1 MPSNMLTP
9 TAAPSETI
17 KAQIRELLMSVA
29 SLQTHNGRQAL
40 IQSASFDPLLIAQL
54 DADQA
59 LVTFVP
65 NTVATLANYGI
76 LENGRHALE
85 ALLTAARPLQGQEFQ
100 QQCDAVLAAWLGR
113 MPESANAAPPATP
126 SIRLNALKRQALE
139 QQFAHYEKQY
149 HAVSQQLVSDLNAM
163 HQIPLQNQRDQ
174 LAQKMQEAV
183 SIITSISRLMMRC
196 AKLSRPTFASIT
208 PLRRQRRWSTPRS
221 AVFNNCARVNYI
233 KTPAPANS
241 WIG

>member
-29 SLQTHNGRQAL
+29 SLQTQNGRQAL
-40 IQSASFDPLLIAQL
+40 IQTAPLDPLLIAQL
-54 DADQA
+54 DADQP

-65 NTVATLANYGI
+65 NTVATLAGYGI
-76 LENGRHALE
+76 LRNGRHALE

-100 QQCDAVLAAWLGR
+100 QQCDAVLLAWLGYV
-113 MPESANAAPPATP
+113 PESAPAAPPVTP
-126 SIRLNALKRQALE
+126 PTRLNALKRQTLE

-149 HAVSQQLVSDLNAM
+149 HAVTQQLISDLNAM

-174 LAQKMQEAV
+174 LAQKMQEIEQQLA
-183 SIITSISRLMMRC
+183 L
-196 AKLSRPTFASIT
+196 L
-208 PLRRQRRWSTPRS
+208 Q
-221 AVFNNCARVNYI
+221 
-233 KTPAPANS
+233 
-241 WIG
+241 